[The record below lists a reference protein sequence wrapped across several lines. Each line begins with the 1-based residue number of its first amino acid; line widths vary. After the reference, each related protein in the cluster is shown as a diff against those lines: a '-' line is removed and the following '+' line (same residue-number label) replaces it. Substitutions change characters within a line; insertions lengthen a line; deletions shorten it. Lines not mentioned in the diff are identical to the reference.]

1 MLTLIIIFWFHLFHP
16 FFVSL
21 TEVQHNEKAKRL
33 EVSCKVFSNDL
44 EAALEKN
51 YRTQIDILKPGDRAR
66 IEPLIRD
73 YLQKHFQV
81 LVDGK
86 PVSFQFLGYEIEE
99 DAAWCY
105 LEAGK
110 INQVTRIEV
119 KNDVLFAE
127 HPTQTNL
134 LHVTVKGRRQSTK
147 LDNPES
153 KASFSFF

>member
-21 TEVQHNEKAKRL
+21 TEVQHNEQAKRL

-153 KASFSFF
+153 KASFSF

>member
-1 MLTLIIIFWFHLFHP
+1 MLTLIILFWFHLFHP

-44 EAALEKN
+44 EATLEKN
-51 YRTQIDILKPGDRAR
+51 YHANIDILKPGDRAR

-99 DAAWCY
+99 DATWCY

-110 INQVTRIEV
+110 INQVKRLEV

-153 KASFSFF
+153 KASFSF

>member
-105 LEAGK
+105 LEASK
-110 INQVTRIEV
+110 VNQVTRIEV

-134 LHVTVKGRRQSTK
+134 LHVTVKGRRQSIK

-153 KASFSFF
+153 KASFSF

>member
-21 TEVQHNEKAKRL
+21 TEVQHNEQAKRL

-66 IEPLIRD
+66 IEALIRD

-86 PVSFQFLGYEIEE
+86 PVSFHFLGYEIEE

-134 LHVTVKGRRQSTK
+134 LHVTVKGRRQSIK

-153 KASFSFF
+153 KASFSF

>member
-81 LVDGK
+81 LVDSK

-105 LEAGK
+105 LEASK
-110 INQVTRIEV
+110 VNQVTRIEV

-153 KASFSFF
+153 KASFNF

>member
-51 YRTQIDILKPGDRAR
+51 YRTQIDILKPGDQAR

-110 INQVTRIEV
+110 VNQVTRIEV

-153 KASFSFF
+153 KASFNF